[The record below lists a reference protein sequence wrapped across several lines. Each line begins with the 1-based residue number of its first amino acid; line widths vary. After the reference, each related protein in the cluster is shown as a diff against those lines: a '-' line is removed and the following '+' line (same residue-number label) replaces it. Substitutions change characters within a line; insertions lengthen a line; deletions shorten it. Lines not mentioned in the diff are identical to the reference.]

1 VDPVPMT
8 WDTRNDVRP
17 EDFRPAGLGADQAAD
32 ERADDRRDEHEH
44 HTT

>member
-1 VDPVPMT
+1 MT

-17 EDFRPAGLGADQAAD
+17 EDFRPADLAADQAD